1 MTVAAKATVGY
12 EQQGQVFAPQSV
24 VGSVQM
30 SGMKQ
35 NGGVSEC
42 DYHITGLPYGIP
54 LEIDATANGAWTGP
68 VTNDLKSPRPDG
80 WSGHVT
86 VDQPGTVVG
95 AQRLA
100 RAPSSV
106 APMPVGQSTVTRPAA
121 APANRT
127 AVSNPAR
134 VPLHTTFVNMTENN
148 PHGVGTVGGIDFAI
162 QFQQPPH

>member
-1 MTVAAKATVGY
+1 
-12 EQQGQVFAPQSV
+12 
-24 VGSVQM
+24 
-30 SGMKQ
+30 MKQ
-35 NGGVSEC
+35 NGGISEC
-42 DYHITGLPYGIP
+42 DYVITGLPYGIP

-68 VTNDLKSPRPDG
+68 DAYDLKSPRPDG

-86 VDQPGTVVG
+86 VDQLGAIV

-106 APMPVGQSTVTRPAA
+106 AATPVSQAPVTRPGAA
-121 APANRT
+121 SANRA

-134 VPLHTTFVNMTENN
+134 APLRTTFVNMTENN
-148 PHGVGTVGGIDFAI
+148 PHGSGTVGGIDFAI